1 MAGWNYLYYVLPT
14 PAASFNSQQGQFRL
28 ISLGFTG
35 LDPQW
40 NWILLAVNNDD
51 NGLKWMVNSITF
63 PKNLASS
70 SLSYNSKSGTFS
82 WLAPINNPTFTGAVG
97 GITKAMVGLDN
108 VDNTS
113 DANKPVST
121 AMQNLLSN
129 YPTIGTTLLSN
140 YNTTTTTNSM
150 LNSYLT
156 KPWVG
161 GRFNASLTTLS
172 TIGQQSF
179 TLSKPATGTYNVNW
193 TTANPSGSTYAI
205 SVSVR
210 GPLTASYGLP
220 GTNGFQLYAYSVGT
234 SVLMDIPQDIS
245 FFTLP

>member
-1 MAGWNYLYYVLPT
+1 MFQSSGNYLTNASSFQSAGDYLTTFTPLSGTYLSILDASSTYQSIANMSSYVT
-14 PAASFNSQQGQFRL
+14 SG
-28 ISLGFTG
+28 SLTDDITIGTT
-35 LDPQW
+35 
-40 NWILLAVNNDD
+40 LLSNYNTTTTT
-51 NGLKWMVNSITF
+51 NSILSNYIT
-63 PKNLASS
+63 SG
-70 SLSYNSKSGTFS
+70 SL
-82 WLAPINNPTFTGAVG
+82 
-97 GITKAMVGLDN
+97 TKANVGLGN

-113 DANKPVST
+113 DANKPVSV

-220 GTNGFQLYAYSVGT
+220 GANGFQLYAYSVGT